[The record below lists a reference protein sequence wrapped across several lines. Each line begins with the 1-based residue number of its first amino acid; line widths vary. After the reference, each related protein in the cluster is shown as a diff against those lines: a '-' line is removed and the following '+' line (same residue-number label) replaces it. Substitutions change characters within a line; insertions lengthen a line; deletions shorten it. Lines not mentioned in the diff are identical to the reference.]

1 MQAKLPCWHSRIIKS
16 DSMQHYQVNG
26 TTSINCTTS
35 TSPLPKLFPHQLY
48 NGFRYLL
55 VGFLF
60 LMTALADL
68 IFMLFDRKV
77 LYCSRATRQEFI
89 TQHTA
94 SALLDIRCCSCSCS
108 CRCRCCICF
117 ICCPGS
123 DTLACLNIIKNC
135 VSRGSEASWFCRG
148 LLDRLGIANML
159 TVVAAGTL
167 HWRSQQQEG
176 KTGILE
182 DHELTNTL
190 RIYSWSNNIIGWY
203 KYKEGWIS
211 IF

>member
-94 SALLDIRCCSCSCS
+94 SALPRHPMLQLQLQMPMLHLLHLLPWLRHSCLLKYYQKL
-108 CRCRCCICF
+108 CI
-117 ICCPGS
+117 S
-123 DTLACLNIIKNC
+123 
-135 VSRGSEASWFCRG
+135 
-148 LLDRLGIANML
+148 RLGSFLILSGLVGSTGHSKHAHSCCRRDASLAIAATGRQN
-159 TVVAAGTL
+159 GNPR
-167 HWRSQQQEG
+167 RSR
-176 KTGILE
+176 T
-182 DHELTNTL
+182 
-190 RIYSWSNNIIGWY
+190 Y
-203 KYKEGWIS
+203 KYPADLQLIK
-211 IF
+211 